1 MPVSV
6 QELYKSYRTTLKPLI
21 AEYESQNEAF
31 VTSWLD
37 HISQLFDRIALSETE
52 DSFSKQQ
59 EHLEMASKH
68 LNDAISDARRSVMAS
83 MITRIGTF
91 KARYGKNVIERISDG
106 KFVGPFNALEDE
118 VRQAIDHNDT
128 LAYDKLLQM
137 ITMIQKAHGSAL
149 ANSLTTDGKQM
160 TMLKWLVS
168 ILVSLII
175 TYVVSLIW

>member
-1 MPVSV
+1 MSTSV

-37 HISQLFDRIALSETE
+37 YISQLFDRIALSETE
-52 DSFSKQQ
+52 DNTSKKQ

-68 LNDAISDARRSVMAS
+68 LNDAIRDARRSVMAS

-91 KARYGKNVIERISDG
+91 KSRYGKDVIQRMGDG
-106 KFVGPFNALEDE
+106 KFIGPFNALEDE
-118 VRQAIDHNDT
+118 VRQAKDYDDS

-137 ITMIQKAHGSAL
+137 TTMIQKGHGSAL

-160 TMLKWLVS
+160 TILKWVVS

-175 TYVVSLIW
+175 TYVVSLLW